1 MSGEM
6 TWRHFAPILCFVLCL
21 SQSDEKFTV
30 IGPAHPVQ
38 GFAGSEVVLDCK
50 CSVGLPLPTVEV
62 RWFRSSFAIPVHLFQ
77 DGHTNA
83 SKQDKTYR
91 GRTELFTEEFINGN
105 MSLKLKDVQWS
116 DRGEYTCYID
126 DKQSYDEA
134 TIELQVQILGS
145 QPWIHMEGH
154 EENGIKLVCE
164 SEGWIP
170 EPEVWWVDGNERK
183 LTAQTKLD
191 TSPDGLIKVQ
201 TSLSVTKDAGNKF
214 RCLFINNLTKKQTEG
229 RIQIADYFF
238 PRVSLGL
245 VFCLLFF
252 FTFLAGFCGFLVF
265 IWKKY
270 QQTKELN
277 KELEWQW
284 MFACAVTV
292 RLDPDTAH
300 NKLVLS
306 EDLTSVSSG
315 DKHQLFPDSPK
326 RFSYWASVLGSE
338 GFSSGKR
345 YWEVQVGSKTEWS
358 LGVARESIER
368 TEEIKLSPENGIW
381 SLILRNGSDYW
392 ARDNPWIRLT
402 VNEKPRKIGVF
413 LDYEA
418 GKVSFYNADKMSHL
432 HTFTET
438 FTERMYPYFC
448 PWFPDGGSN
457 SEPLVICRVKS
468 KAESLKPS

>member
-1 MSGEM
+1 NNKSS
-6 TWRHFAPILCFVLCL
+6 RLVLL
-21 SQSDEKFTV
+21 LYETKFTV

-191 TSPDGLIKVQ
+191 TSPD
-201 TSLSVTKDAGNKF
+201 DAGLNV
-214 RCLFINNLTKKQTEG
+214 
-229 RIQIADYFF
+229 RIISFPEEEVSPCIWVTQVGEKYKTDPRYCFCFSDYFF

-245 VFCLLFF
+245 VFCLAVVELVTNFF
-252 FTFLAGFCGFLVF
+252 HFSSNARIIISIIKNYCQVSDVILAL
-265 IWKKY
+265 
-270 QQTKELN
+270 
-277 KELEWQW
+277 
-284 MFACAVTV
+284 VTV

-468 KAESLKPS
+468 KIWGFIYTV

>member
-1 MSGEM
+1 
-6 TWRHFAPILCFVLCL
+6 PIARSSFPQTVVDSVTKL
-21 SQSDEKFTV
+21 SLVFFLEGLLPRKNEKFTV

-229 RIQIADYFF
+229 RIQIFKILVLIIKALHLVTNFF
-238 PRVSLGL
+238 HFSSNARIIISIIKNYCQVSD
-245 VFCLLFF
+245 VI
-252 FTFLAGFCGFLVF
+252 LAL
-265 IWKKY
+265 
-270 QQTKELN
+270 
-277 KELEWQW
+277 
-284 MFACAVTV
+284 VTV

>member
-1 MSGEM
+1 M

-229 RIQIADYFF
+229 RIQIAGHQLRRAVVELVTNFF
-238 PRVSLGL
+238 HFSSNARIIISIIKNYCQVSD
-245 VFCLLFF
+245 VI
-252 FTFLAGFCGFLVF
+252 LAL
-265 IWKKY
+265 
-270 QQTKELN
+270 
-277 KELEWQW
+277 
-284 MFACAVTV
+284 VTV